1 MYLYSCVYVLL
12 SIRFP
17 LRSCVCV
24 YGGGGG
30 GGGWGDLVLCPC
42 VSSLFIVVYIHV
54 CFDTHIGCLANSIGS
69 SCLCYKRGEG
79 GFSLS
84 FEDQK
89 KEKGKKMTFM

>member
-1 MYLYSCVYVLL
+1 MFSYLLGSLCARV
-12 SIRFP
+12 
-17 LRSCVCV
+17 CVCMV
-24 YGGGGG
+24 VVVGGG
-30 GGGWGDLVLCPC
+30 LVLCPC